1 MISNRFRVNHAALLH
16 DAPGPHP
23 DDQACQAKA
32 QNPIWGGPG
41 RPPQIGFGLWLDRP
55 GHQDKA
61 LGHHAG
67 VLHDASGYLFD
78 IMQDILKSDLGA

>member
-1 MISNRFRVNHAALLH
+1 MQHSFMMPQL
-16 DAPGPHP
+16 GPLP

-32 QNPIWGGPG
+32 
-41 RPPQIGFGLWLDRP
+41 PPIGFGLWLDRP

-78 IMQDILKSDLGA
+78 IMQDIQKSAVISPEYL